1 MKAIILTGG
10 FFMKEVEIKT
20 SSGISVFLIGILL
33 IVLAVALFVTG
44 IRVGEHGS
52 TGLGVILIVSSIVTF
67 LLWILTT
74 AGFFILQPNEGA
86 ALVLMGAYKGTVK
99 KAGWHWAN
107 PFYTKKKV
115 SLRSRNLNGEKL
127 KVNDEMGNPIEIAAV
142 VVWHVSNTVEA
153 LFNVENYSE
162 FVKVQSESAIRHLAG
177 MYPYDITEDTKQL
190 SLRGSADEVSEALQ
204 KELQLRVGKA
214 GVIVEEARLS
224 HLAYAPEIAA
234 SMLQRQQAQAII
246 AARQK
251 IVEGAVGMV
260 EMAINKLSEHKVVDL
275 DDERKAAMVSNLMVV
290 LCGERSTQPVI
301 NTGTLHN

>member
-1 MKAIILTGG
+1 
-10 FFMKEVEIKT
+10 MKEFEIKT
-20 SSGISVFLIGILL
+20 SSGISVFFISILIL
-33 IVLAVALFVTG
+33 IMAVTLFITG
-44 IRVGEHGS
+44 IRAGESGS
-52 TGLGVILIVSSIVTF
+52 TGLGTTLIILAILSLVGFV
-67 LLWILTT
+67 LTT
-74 AGFFILQPNEGA
+74 AGFFVLQPNEAA
-86 ALVLMGAYKGTVK
+86 ALVLLGDYKGTVK

-107 PFYTKKKV
+107 PFYTKRKV

-142 VVWHVSNTVEA
+142 VVWKVSNTVEA
-153 LFNVENYSE
+153 LFNVENYTE

-177 MYPYDITEDTKQL
+177 MYPYDLTEDTKQV
-190 SLRGSADEVSEALQ
+190 SLRGSAGEVSEALK
-204 KELQLRVGKA
+204 KELQERVGKA
-214 GVIVEEARLS
+214 GVTVEEARLS

-260 EMAINKLSEHKVVDL
+260 EMAINKLSENKVVDL

-290 LCGERSTQPVI
+290 LCGERATQPIV